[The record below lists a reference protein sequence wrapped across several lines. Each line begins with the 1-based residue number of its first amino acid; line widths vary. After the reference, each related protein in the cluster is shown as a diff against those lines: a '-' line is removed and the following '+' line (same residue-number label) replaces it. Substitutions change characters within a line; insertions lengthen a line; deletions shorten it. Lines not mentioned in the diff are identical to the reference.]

1 MIGLRE
7 FILLE
12 FKSFFFFFQKFS
24 FCILKHF
31 KFEFYLKKQDLI
43 FFLNFIKLNNLL
55 KFNIIIDIA
64 VVDLQ
69 NIYNRFKLT
78 YNFLSSNF

>member
-1 MIGLRE
+1 MIVLQE
-7 FILLE
+7 FSSLG
-12 FKSFFFFFQKFS
+12 FKSFFFVLQKFS

-31 KFEFYLKKQDLI
+31 KFEFYLKKQDLT